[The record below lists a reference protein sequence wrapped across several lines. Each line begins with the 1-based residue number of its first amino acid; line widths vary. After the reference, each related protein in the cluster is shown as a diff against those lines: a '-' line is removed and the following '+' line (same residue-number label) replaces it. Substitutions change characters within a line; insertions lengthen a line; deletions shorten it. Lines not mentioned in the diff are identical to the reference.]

1 MSTLE
6 QRALAAYATLAG
18 RCRIDEVGFHWFG
31 EPVPWVGPEA
41 ADRAEQLAGH
51 LYVHFYTRGSA
62 VRHATQS
69 PVTRDLQPRYDRSAA
84 AERDWYDGW
93 RVTAWQPTGARITDG
108 RIVLS
113 VAPEDLR
120 PDDRELGPHQVRLPV
135 IRRRTAPGFCLVP
148 AVREPQVRGLV
159 RLYVSVD
166 AAGAPALFET
176 FLRHRRTLPD
186 VQAKVLASSSGF
198 DRLDSFVAYLPEV
211 RLEDAVGLVT
221 DIVRNHGTNLRPVSP
236 ALTLPVAPGIAL
248 APEPS
253 AGGSFGTAVC
263 GVLADALLADDAGR
277 IPAALEAAGLRD
289 VPVPG
294 VLRPALARSLP
305 TLPAG
310 NGTGSV
316 AAPTPDAGALVGEV
330 ADVLAATALSV
341 GAEAT
346 WLWHPPPTPVGPQTA
361 LATVGPDRYGGSA
374 GIGDF
379 LVQAARHTG
388 SERHLDVGVRALR
401 HTAGRLAAGW
411 RRHGAYTGSAGA
423 ALVVLRV
430 GAEVVGER
438 AVDQAR
444 SALLDVAPG
453 APGWESPDLLS
464 GVAGTLLTVL
474 RARDVVDDPALA
486 ARATQLRDRLMGLV
500 DERTGGWPS
509 PDGIALTGFSHG
521 AAGVA
526 YVLHHWLA
534 TTCDPDV
541 EVLLARTLAFEDGH
555 FDPDADNWHDL
566 RPWFTDGDG
575 APRFASVWCHGFPG
589 IALARRAIGADLPR
603 RQDVAGDLDR
613 ILGEDGATD
622 PGLCHGLTGL
632 ADLAD
637 HLGAASPSRLAR
649 LLARLQERGPVTI
662 WPESRRDTL
671 RPGLMLGL
679 AGIGDYLLRASS
691 GAGRSPLLP

>member
-18 RCRIDEVGFHWFG
+18 QCRIGEVGFHWFG
-31 EPVPWVGPEA
+31 EPVAWVDPELA
-41 ADRAEQLAGH
+41 GRAEQLAGH

-62 VRHATQS
+62 VRHAAQS

-84 AERDWYDGW
+84 AEHDWFDGW
-93 RVTAWQPTGARITDG
+93 QVTAWQPTGARITDG

-135 IRRRTAPGFCLVP
+135 IRRRSAPGFCLVP
-148 AVREPQVRGLV
+148 AVREPPGPGLV

-166 AAGAPALFET
+166 AAGAPALFDT
-176 FLRHRRTLPD
+176 FLRHRRALPD
-186 VQAKVLASSSGF
+186 VQAKVLSSSGGF
-198 DRLDSFVAYLPEV
+198 DRLDSFVAYLPEA
-211 RLEDAVGLVT
+211 RLGDAVGFVT
-221 DIVRNHGTNLRPVSP
+221 DLVRNHTRTLRPVSP
-236 ALTLPVAPGIAL
+236 ALTLPVTPGIAL
-248 APEPS
+248 APEP
-253 AGGSFGTAVC
+253 ATGGSFGTAVC

-289 VPVPG
+289 VPVPEAWG
-294 VLRPALARSLP
+294 TALARHLSI
-305 TLPAG
+305 LPAG
-310 NGTGSV
+310 NGTGPV
-316 AAPTPDAGALVGEV
+316 GAPAPDAGALVGEV
-330 ADVLAATALSV
+330 ADVLAATALNV

-411 RRHGAYTGSAGA
+411 RRHGAYTGSADA
-423 ALVVLRV
+423 ALMVLRA
-430 GAEVVGER
+430 GAEVLGDR
-438 AVDQAR
+438 AVDAAR

-453 APGWESPDLLS
+453 APGWELPELLG

-474 RARDVVDDPALA
+474 RARHLLDDPALA
-486 ARATQLRDRLMGLV
+486 TCASQLRDRLVGFV

-509 PDGIALTGFSHG
+509 QDGIALTGFSHG

-526 YVLHHWLA
+526 YALHHWLA
-534 TTCDPDV
+534 TTSDPDV
-541 EVLLARTLAFEDGH
+541 EVLLTRTLAFEDGH

-575 APRFASVWCHGFPG
+575 AARFASVWCHGFPG

-603 RQDVAGDLDR
+603 RQEVSGELDR
-613 ILGEDGATD
+613 ILGEDGVAD

-637 HLGAASPSRLAR
+637 HLGGVSPRRHAR
-649 LLARLQERGPVTI
+649 LLSRLRERGPVTI